1 MQRSKLSAP
10 KSDNCLV
17 VNETTKMTLGRK
29 TQLAWGSLQ
38 IPSLALEPHRHPLST
53 PDESEF
59 EKTLDNRLL
68 DDHLRSPMEA
78 RIRSAMSSERSL
90 ALLFFCTRDL
100 EPESE

>member
-1 MQRSKLSAP
+1 
-10 KSDNCLV
+10 
-17 VNETTKMTLGRK
+17 MTLGSK

-38 IPSLALEPHRHPLST
+38 IPSLALEPHIYNRHPLST

-90 ALLFFCTRDL
+90 ALLLFCTRDL
-100 EPESE
+100 ESESE